1 MPLQGCVTNY
11 VHNTVVK
18 ENNNLTY
25 AFMVD

>member
-1 MPLQGCVTNY
+1 MPLQGFVTHY
-11 VHNTVVK
+11 VHNNVVK